1 MQFNQFKWVDTFA
14 SDFEAAK
21 QFYSE
26 LFGWQFT
33 DQFNEDQLV
42 YSLARLSVSDNSTQ
56 GSVVAGVGPCP
67 IPKPGGS
74 PWNWGVYILV
84 ENLESTNK
92 GVVEA
97 GGQICKE
104 PMEVMEAGRMAV
116 CADSMGAIFHLWQPM
131 AHFGADIEKVPG
143 AVCWFEL
150 VSSDTQMSE
159 AFYKSVF
166 GWTVNETEI
175 DGNPYWWF
183 RLDGAIIGGMHTQTE
198 ETGGQKL
205 WLPYFQSI
213 DLDSQIETSYR
224 LGGTVVFGPVA
235 IPGYGRY
242 AILSDPEHNMFGIN
256 QSR

>member
-1 MQFNQFKWVDTFA
+1 MQYNQFKWVDTFA

-42 YSLARLSVSDNSTQ
+42 YSLATLSVPDNPSQ
-56 GSVVAGVGPCP
+56 GAVVAGVGPCP
-67 IPKPGGS
+67 IPKPGGI

-84 ENLESTNK
+84 ENLESTIK

-104 PMEVMEAGRMAV
+104 PMEVMEAGLMAV
-116 CADSMGAIFHLWQPM
+116 CADSMGTIFHCGSRWPILVLKSRKFPELF
-131 AHFGADIEKVPG
+131 AGSS
-143 AVCWFEL
+143 WFHR
-150 VSSDTQMSE
+150 MHKWSE

-175 DGNPYWWF
+175 DGNSYWWF
-183 RLDGAIIGGMHTQTE
+183 DWTE
-198 ETGGQKL
+198 LLSVVFTPRSKKPGGQEL

-213 DLDSQIETSYR
+213 DIDSQIETSCR
-224 LGGTVVFGPVA
+224 LGGTVVFGPATV
-235 IPGYGRY
+235 PGFGRY
-242 AILSDPEHNMFGIN
+242 AILSDPEYNLLGIN
-256 QSR
+256 QPH